1 MAGEVRVGT
10 SGCQYDDWRGA
21 VYPDELPK
29 RRWLE
34 HYATRLP
41 TVEVNATFSRLA
53 KESTVAQW
61 RHAVPGPFEFVLK
74 GSRFITHQK
83 KLNDP
88 AEALER
94 FFAPLGPVLDRTAAI
109 LWQLPGRWRRNAERL
124 DAFLAALPEG
134 YRYAVEFRDDD
145 WFHDEVY
152 EVLARHGVANVW
164 LASALTGSHEPVAT
178 GGHAYVRFH
187 GLDPDEPYRYDY
199 AREELAPWADRLRD
213 LAERGTPAWAF
224 FNNDHQ
230 AHAPR
235 NAATMVELLGEAAR
249 GWPPEG

>member
-10 SGCQYDDWRGA
+10 SGWQYDDWRGA

-34 HYATRLP
+34 HYATRFP
-41 TVEVNATFSRLA
+41 TVEVNATFYRLA

-61 RHAVPGPFEFVLK
+61 RDAVPGAFEFVLK

-152 EVLARHGVANVW
+152 EVLDRHGVANVW
-164 LASALTGSHEPVAT
+164 LSSALTGSHEPVAT
-178 GGHAYVRFH
+178 GGHVYVRFH